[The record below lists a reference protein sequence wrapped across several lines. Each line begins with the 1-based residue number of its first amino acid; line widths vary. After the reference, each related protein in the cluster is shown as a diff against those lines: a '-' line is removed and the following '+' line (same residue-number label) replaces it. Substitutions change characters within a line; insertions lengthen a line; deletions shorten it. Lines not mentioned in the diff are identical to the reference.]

1 MDEKEIISRCMK
13 GDGKAFEMVVN
24 RYQSQL
30 LHFTWS
36 ILGDKDE
43 AKDVTQDSFMKSY
56 FRLNNFDPQ
65 RSFKTWLFT
74 IAYNLCMDKIR
85 ERQSRIRLIQ
95 KVKSEQNLSR
105 QLENPEKRLEDS
117 EHILLILERL
127 NTKERTA
134 LSLKLNEGY
143 LAREIA
149 EILGCKESTVRVY
162 ILNAKRKLMKYLE
175 KKRDV

>member
-1 MDEKEIISRCMK
+1 MDEKDIISRCMN
-13 GDGKAFEMVVN
+13 GDGNAFEIVVN
-24 RYQSQL
+24 MYQPQL

-43 AKDVTQDSFMKSY
+43 AKDVTQESFVKSY
-56 FRLNNFDPQ
+56 LNLKSFDPK
-65 RSFKTWLFT
+65 RSFKSWLYT
-74 IAYNLCMDKIR
+74 IAYNRCMDKIR

-95 KVKSEQNLSR
+95 KVKSEQSLNR

-117 EHILLILERL
+117 EHFLLILKRL
-127 NTKERTA
+127 KTKERTA
-134 LSLKLNEGY
+134 LSLKLNDGY

-162 ILNAKRKLMKYLE
+162 ILNAKRKLKKYLE
-175 KKRDV
+175 KKRNV